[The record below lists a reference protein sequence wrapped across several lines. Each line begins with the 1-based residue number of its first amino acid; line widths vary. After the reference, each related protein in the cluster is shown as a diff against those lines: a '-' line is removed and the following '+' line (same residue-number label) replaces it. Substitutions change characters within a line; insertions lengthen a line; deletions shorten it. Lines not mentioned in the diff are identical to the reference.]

1 MANVE
6 YRKKRILGMAGFKG
20 LTQAQSN
27 AIKQLV
33 EDKLKPAYK
42 VKDKSYTLQS
52 DLMKTVA
59 AETELAV
66 KNKVKVE
73 AEWIIYKLQ
82 QIVVETSQKWDVG
95 YDPKSALR
103 ALELL
108 GKSIGMFSDRLEV
121 EQKVTVTAINS
132 QIKANLLRA
141 SDSAATQVIDA
152 QVLEDDA
159 AAQEEPAD
167 EIEEKEWNGET
178 DEKQR
183 YSSMPDSKVTTTARE
198 YEGAYEN
205 DDDYKRDK
213 ADEGPKTDDET
224 SVSDAHETDE
234 SDTPASDTLDSKD
247 VPDGY
252 YAVKPRER
260 ERDDKGRYV

>member
-59 AETELAV
+59 AETELAI

-82 QIVVETSQKWDVG
+82 QIVMETSQKCDVG
-95 YDPKSALR
+95 YDARTALR

-132 QIKANLLRA
+132 QIKANLLKA
-141 SDSAATQVIDA
+141 SVADRTQTIDA
-152 QVLEDDA
+152 QVLETDA
-159 AAQEEPAD
+159 AAQPEDAD
-167 EIEEKEWNGET
+167 EVEEKEWRGEG
-178 DEKQR
+178 DEKDR
-183 YSSMPDSKVTTTARE
+183 YSSMPDPKVTTTARE
-198 YEGAYEN
+198 YEGTYEN
-205 DDDYKRDK
+205 GDAYKSDK
-213 ADEGPKTDDET
+213 ADEELKTDDEA
-224 SVSDAHETDE
+224 SPIDDA
-234 SDTPASDTLDSKD
+234 LDAKD

-252 YAVKPRER
+252 YVVKPC